1 VVHLS
6 VAGPAR
12 RRTGSE
18 AGLSEPAA
26 FEVENVHKRF
36 GGLIALGGVTFSG
49 EPGSVIAVI
58 GPNGAG
64 KTTLMDVIS
73 GFTTPDAGDVRIG
86 GKSIRSQ
93 GAASRIKSG
102 LGRTFQHPKV
112 FAEETVFRNVLIG
125 TFNWNRSPLIS
136 WITSRGRPSA
146 YDEVDQVLELVGLEA
161 RADDWA
167 SALPYGLQKE
177 LDVAR
182 AIAAR
187 PRILLMDEPLAG
199 LNHDESQRMLS
210 LIQRLAGQGLLILLV
225 EHHLGA
231 IAKVANKVV
240 VLHHGKQVAVG
251 PVAEVYRLDEV
262 RRVYTGR
269 SKGGDA

>member
-1 VVHLS
+1 VS
-6 VAGPAR
+6 A
-12 RRTGSE
+12 
-18 AGLSEPAA
+18 AA
-26 FEVENVHKRF
+26 FEVENVQKRF
-36 GGLIALGGVTFSG
+36 GGLVALGGVSFAA
-49 EPGSVIAVI
+49 ELGSVIAVI

-73 GFTTPDAGDVRIG
+73 GFTEPDAGDVRVAG
-86 GKSIRSQ
+86 TSIRRR
-93 GAASRIKSG
+93 GASGRIKVG
-102 LGRTFQHPKV
+102 LGRTFQHAKV
-112 FAEETVFRNVLIG
+112 FQEETVFGNVLLG
-125 TFNWNRSPLIS
+125 TYNWNRSPLLS
-136 WITSRGRPSA
+136 WIASRGRPKA
-146 YDEVDQVLELVGLEA
+146 YHDVERVLDLVGLTS
-161 RADDWA
+161 RAKQWA
-167 SALPYGLQKE
+167 AGLPYGLQKE

-199 LNHDESQRMLS
+199 LNHEESDRMLA
-210 LIQRLAGQGLLILLV
+210 LIQRLVGEGLLIILV

-262 RRVYTGR
+262 RRVYSGR
-269 SKGGDA
+269 SKGGE